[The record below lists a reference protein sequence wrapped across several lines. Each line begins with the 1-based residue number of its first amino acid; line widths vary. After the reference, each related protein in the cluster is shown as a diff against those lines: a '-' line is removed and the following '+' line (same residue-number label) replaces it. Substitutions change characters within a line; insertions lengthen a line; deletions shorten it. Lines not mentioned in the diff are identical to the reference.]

1 MSTKSKILVVD
12 DEIDLREYIATILD
26 PQSYELITV
35 ASGEDALIFLESQFD
50 IDVIL
55 MDVMMPGLD
64 GFEVLEILK
73 SNPQTEPI
81 KVIMLTA
88 LNRVEEKVR
97 AFAAGAADFVV
108 KPFEKEELIARLETQ
123 VKLKQAEGQ
132 LREAEVKYRTLIE
145 QLPAITYLVEFGEV
159 NKTIYISP
167 QVETLLGFTP
177 SEWLNDV
184 DLWVKQLHPDD
195 REQVYMEIKA
205 KDARGQPL
213 HQEYRML
220 AKDGRMVWFRN
231 QSALIR
237 DDNGQV
243 RYSLGVMYDITEY
256 KRSEKALDEER
267 NLLRTLIDNI
277 PDFVFIKDTENRFVI
292 NNLAHIRLLGAT
304 TQNELFGKT
313 DFDIFP
319 EELAAQY
326 CADEQTVIHSGLPI
340 VNREEPCILEDN
352 NWRQFST
359 TKVPLRDN
367 KGDIIG
373 LVGISRDITA
383 RQQAEQALL
392 ESEERYRMLAENV
405 NDLIAKLTA
414 EGIYSYVSPACRSI
428 LGYEPE
434 EMLGHS
440 YYDFIHPEDLVE
452 LKVLNP
458 FALDSANSSTFA
470 VRFLRQDETYI
481 WLESNI
487 RSFHNPETGVTELVA
502 VARDVTERKRYEVA
516 LEKAYTE
523 MEKRV
528 EERTKALSK
537 SNALLK
543 HEVSERKRA
552 ETALEKERAMLARRV
567 EERTAELSAAN
578 AELSRASRLKDEFLA
593 SMSHE
598 LRTPLNAILG
608 MSEVLQEQAYGPL
621 NEKQSKAINSIDES
635 GRHLLTLINDI
646 LDLSKIEA
654 GKFQIEIVPVSLEDV
669 CQASLRFVK
678 QIALKKRIR
687 ISSTFDAYGAE
698 RIQADERRLKQ
709 ILVNLLTNAVKFTPE
724 GGAIGLEVRSDEE
737 LHAVHLTVWDTG
749 IGIPPEQ
756 IDSLFKPFVQLDSSL
771 SRRYEGTGLGLVLV
785 QRMVE
790 MHGGSI
796 ALESVLGQGSRFTV
810 SLPWTFQNET
820 PTPAVEPGQLAGY
833 PNSTHIQ
840 RALVIEDSS
849 IIAEQHAR
857 YLKEL
862 GVEAITYLK
871 GKGAIDKVLEHK
883 PDIIL
888 LDILLPDLSGWD
900 VLTQLRTDPHTQDIP
915 VLIVSVLDERPQGLA
930 LGCAEFL
937 TKPVSRQ
944 QLQQA
949 LSRICQGPKTPIA
962 PPAASIAA
970 LLANPS
976 VKNSLPEAVPVAQPQ
991 NSKLQPLILL
1001 AEDNEANINL
1011 VADYLLDKG
1020 YRITVAH
1027 NGVEAVARAR
1037 ETRPDLILMDI
1048 QMPEMNGLEATR
1060 HLRADPTAGLA
1071 TTPIIALTALAM
1083 PGDRE
1088 RCLAA
1093 GANDYMSKPI
1103 SLTKLVRAIEVQL
1116 NEHSITA
1123 G

>member
-1 MSTKSKILVVD
+1 MNAKPKILVVD
-12 DEIDLREYIATILD
+12 DEEDLREFIATILN
-26 PQSYELITV
+26 PQTYDLITA
-35 ASGEDALIFLESQFD
+35 ASGEDALILLEDKVDF
-50 IDVIL
+50 DVIL

-88 LNRVEEKVR
+88 LNRVTEKVR
-97 AFAAGAADFVV
+97 AFATGAADFIV

-123 VKLKQAEGQ
+123 IRLKQAEEK
-132 LREAEVKYRTLIE
+132 LREAEVRYRTLIE
-145 QLPAITYLVEFGEV
+145 QLPAITYSIEFGKV
-159 NKTIYISP
+159 NKITYISP
-167 QVETLLGFTP
+167 QIETILGFKS
-177 SEWLNDV
+177 SEWLGDT
-184 DLWVKQLHPDD
+184 DLWIKQLHPDD
-195 REQVYMEIKA
+195 REWVLA
-205 KDARGQPL
+205 DTKDKDNQGQPL

-220 AKDGRMVWFRN
+220 TKDGQTVWFRN

-237 DDNGQV
+237 AETGQV
-243 RYSLGVMYDITEY
+243 LYSQGVMYDITDY
-256 KRSEKALDEER
+256 KRAETALDEER

-277 PDFVFIKDTENRFVI
+277 PDFVFIKDTQSRFVI
-292 NNLAHIRLLGAT
+292 NNLAHTRLLGRT
-304 TQNELFGKT
+304 SPNELIGKT
-313 DFDIFP
+313 DFDIFSQ
-319 EELAAQY
+319 ELATKYQ
-326 CADEQTVIHSGLPI
+326 ADEQSVMQLGLPL
-340 VNREEPCILEDN
+340 VNVEEPCLLGQDD
-352 NWRQFST
+352 WRLLST
-359 TKVPLRDN
+359 TKVPLYN
-367 KGDIIG
+367 NNGDVVG

-383 RQQAEQALL
+383 RQQAEKALL
-392 ESEERYRMLAENV
+392 DSEERYRVLAENV
-405 NDLIAKLTA
+405 SDLIAKLTSD
-414 EGIYSYVSPACRSI
+414 GIYSYVSPACRSI

-434 EMLGHS
+434 EMLGRS
-440 YYDFIHPEDLVE
+440 YYEFIHPEDLAE
-452 LKVLNP
+452 IKAMNSSVLDP
-458 FALDSANSSTFA
+458 ANSSTFS
-470 VRFLRQDETYI
+470 VRYLRQDDSYV

-487 RSFHNPETGVTELVA
+487 RGFYNPTTHTTELVA

-543 HEVSERKRA
+543 HEISERKRA
-552 ETALEKERAMLARRV
+552 EAALEKERATLARRI
-567 EERTAELSAAN
+567 EERTMELSAAN

-621 NEKQSKAINSIDES
+621 NEKQIKAVGSIDES
-635 GRHLLTLINDI
+635 GRHLLALINDI

-654 GKFQIEIVPVSLEDV
+654 GKFQLEINPVSLEDV

-698 RIQADERRLKQ
+698 RINADERRLKQ

-724 GGAIGLEVRSDEE
+724 GGAIGLEVHSNEE
-737 LHAVHLTVWDTG
+737 LNAVQLTVWDTG

-756 IDSLFKPFVQLDSSL
+756 IDNLFKPFIQLDSSL
-771 SRRYEGTGLGLVLV
+771 SRRYEGTGLGLALV
-785 QRMVE
+785 HRMVE

-796 ALESVLGQGSRFTV
+796 ALESKMGQGSRFTV
-810 SLPWTFQNET
+810 SLPWKAQNEFPNVDT
-820 PTPAVEPGQLAGY
+820 GSSQY
-833 PNSTHIQ
+833 PNYFNPTIIQ
-840 RALVIEDSS
+840 RAVVIEDSS
-849 IIAEQHAR
+849 VIADQQVR

-862 GVEAITYLK
+862 GVEAVTCHY
-871 GKGAIDKVLEHK
+871 GGDAINTVLEHK

-888 LDILLPDLSGWD
+888 LDILLPDMSGWD
-900 VLTQLRTDPHTQDIP
+900 ILTQLRTAPRTKDIP

-930 LGCAEFL
+930 LGCTEFL

-944 QLQQA
+944 QLQLA
-949 LSRICQGPKTPIA
+949 LSRITHCSKSSEGLQTAGVT
-962 PPAASIAA
+962 PPA
-970 LLANPS
+970 NTPT
-976 VKNSLPEAVPVAQPQ
+976 KDSLPTIDSGVQAQS
-991 NSKLQPLILL
+991 SKFHPLILL

-1011 VADYLLDKG
+1011 VVDYLLNKD
-1020 YRITVAH
+1020 YRVTVAH
-1027 NGVEAVARAR
+1027 NGVEAIARAR

-1048 QMPEMNGLEATR
+1048 QMPEMNGLEAIR
-1060 HLRADPTAGLA
+1060 HLRADTIPGIA

-1083 PGDRE
+1083 PSDRE

-1103 SLTKLVRAIEVQL
+1103 SLTGLVRAIEVQL
-1116 NEHSITA
+1116 NDHQITV